1 MPHTVFCLL
10 LLFNSLMLRAQTSFD
25 SSYANAISVYTTTI
39 GLNQHIYNGA
49 EYIDYDHRIT
59 GSPFFE
65 KNSFVNGSIVYD
77 GILYN
82 NVQLIYD
89 IWRENVVIKNY
100 NRLPLL
106 LINEK
111 VSAFDLEGHQ
121 FIKITTDS
129 LTEKLGL
136 SGFYNVLCNGTVKL
150 FAKRKKLLEE
160 KITTPTI
167 EASFIQKNEYYILNN
182 SVFYAVANKKSL
194 LNALDDQKPALQ
206 KYIKQQ
212 KLKFRKTLEADL
224 IKAVVY
230 YGSINQSK

>member
-1 MPHTVFCLL
+1 MPSAVFCLL
-10 LLFNSLMLRAQTSFD
+10 LLFNSLILRAQTSFD
-25 SSYANAISVYTTTI
+25 SSYANAVSVYTATV

-65 KNSFVNGSIVYD
+65 KNSFVNGSVVYD
-77 GILYN
+77 GVLYN
-82 NVQLIYD
+82 NIQLIYD
-89 IWRENVVIKNY
+89 IWRGDVVIKNY
-100 NRLPLL
+100 TGLPLL

-136 SGFYNVLCNGTVKL
+136 SGFYNVLCNGTAKL
-150 FAKRKKLLEE
+150 FAKRKKLLVE
-160 KITTPTI
+160 KITSPTV
-167 EASFIQKNEYYILNN
+167 ESSFIQKNEYYILNN
-182 SVFYAVANKKSL
+182 DVFYAVANKKSL
-194 LNALDDQKPALQ
+194 LNALDDQKPALK

-212 KLKFRKTLEADL
+212 KLKFRKTFEANL
-224 IKAVVY
+224 IKTVVY